1 MSFGHHVRAV
11 IGDGLDADVQTGRY
25 AFVSL
30 TFALSTNAK
39 NFSTGFPR
47 SPLASADRDAESDVV
62 ETYPLE
68 LPTAKLR

>member
-1 MSFGHHVRAV
+1 M
-11 IGDGLDADVQTGRY
+11 DVN
-25 AFVSL
+25 L

-47 SPLASADRDAESDVV
+47 SPLASADRDAESGVV

-68 LPTAKLR
+68 LPAAKLR

>member
-1 MSFGHHVRAV
+1 MIRTVP
-11 IGDGLDADVQTGRY
+11 
-25 AFVSL
+25 SL

-47 SPLASADRDAESDVV
+47 SPLASADRDAESGVV

-68 LPTAKLR
+68 LPAAKLR

>member
-1 MSFGHHVRAV
+1 LTDYR
-11 IGDGLDADVQTGRY
+11 DAGIN
-25 AFVSL
+25 L

>member
-1 MSFGHHVRAV
+1 M
-11 IGDGLDADVQTGRY
+11 IGGRDIIIPT
-25 AFVSL
+25 AHGAAALNLAVSL

>member
-1 MSFGHHVRAV
+1 LTAATVVVPFKAAPVEVASV
-11 IGDGLDADVQTGRY
+11 T
-25 AFVSL
+25 SL

-47 SPLASADRDAESDVV
+47 SPLASADRDAESGVV

-68 LPTAKLR
+68 LPAAKLR